1 MFLRLTVL
9 LSLAVAAALI
19 LSCGGGGPEHALLEE
34 RGSPTPT
41 LAPIFQRSPVAGTP
55 AASPALSPAATPLAT
70 TPLAAT
76 PTPASQPP
84 VDVTPVAQPFQVTV
98 SEAVN
103 VRDRPS
109 TEGTV
114 VGGIYPGDK
123 ATVVG
128 EARGQAVEP
137 GKGDLWYQVELTR
150 NGGTIRGFAY
160 ASNVERVE

>member
-1 MFLRLTVL
+1 MFLRLAVL

-19 LSCGGGGPEHALLEE
+19 SGCGGGGPQRPLTEE

-41 LAPIFQRSPVAGTP
+41 VAPIFQRSPVAGTP
-55 AASPALSPAATPLAT
+55 AASPALSPAATPLA
-70 TPLAAT
+70 AT
-76 PTPASQPP
+76 PTPTPATLPP

-109 TEGTV
+109 TEGAV
-114 VGGIYPGDK
+114 VGSIYPGDK
-123 ATVVG
+123 VTVVG
-128 EARGQAVEP
+128 EARGQEVEL

-150 NGGTIRGFAY
+150 DGGTVRGFAY
-160 ASNVERVE
+160 APYVEKVE